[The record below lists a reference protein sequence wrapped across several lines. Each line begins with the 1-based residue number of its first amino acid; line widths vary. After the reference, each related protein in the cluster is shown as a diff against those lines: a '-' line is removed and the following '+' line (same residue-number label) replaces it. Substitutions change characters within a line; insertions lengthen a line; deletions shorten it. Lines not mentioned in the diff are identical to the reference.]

1 MGSAC
6 LLDLLSCGESK
17 IFISASPLDP
27 LVMRAEGRLKAI
39 LTSLV
44 VDHLLSFTIILHAVL
59 GCNITQ
65 DNMV

>member
-44 VDHLLSFTIILHAVL
+44 VVNISPTLFHDNFTCRARLQHYT
-59 GCNITQ
+59 G
-65 DNMV
+65 